1 MTMAPAARNR
11 ATAVE
16 SSDRLIAESRTGRG
30 RRQTGDVDIVLHR
43 NRDAIQ
49 RQRDIAGC
57 AKRAGFGQHVGFR
70 SQADED
76 SGITVRADAGEAA
89 RGRLFW
95 RYCPS
100 PMRCHDRGDGLNQID
115 PRMQSDER
123 PDKGALFFV
132 RKFLSPR
139 NTQNRGVILILSKTR
154 SLNFHFEMY
163 RLVSDHWL
171 ASHPADIEPVS
182 ARIIR
187 NSGIFKIASGDFQPG
202 PATMT

>member
-1 MTMAPAARNR
+1 
-11 ATAVE
+11 V
-16 SSDRLIAESRTGRG
+16 
-30 RRQTGDVDIVLHR
+30 
-43 NRDAIQ
+43 
-49 RQRDIAGC
+49 
-57 AKRAGFGQHVGFR
+57 
-70 SQADED
+70 
-76 SGITVRADAGEAA
+76 
-89 RGRLFW
+89 
-95 RYCPS
+95 
-100 PMRCHDRGDGLNQID
+100 RCHDRVNGLSQID
-115 PRMQSDER
+115 PRMQSDGCPNKR
-123 PDKGALFFV
+123 APFFV

-139 NTQNRGVILILSKTR
+139 NTQNRGVTLILSKPR